1 MKRYLFSII
10 QPTGDAPAPE
20 VLAGIMR
27 DVAALTAEM
36 QEAGAW
42 VMGAGLEPPS
52 RATVVRVRAGRTD
65 ATDGPYAET
74 KEQVGGFTIVTAP
87 SREAALAWARRL
99 AAATTLPVEMRAL
112 EGETGSAPAAGQ
124 TSVD

>member
-1 MKRYLFSII
+1 MKRYLLSII

-20 VLAGIMR
+20 VLAGIMG

-52 RATVVRVRAGRTD
+52 TASVVRVRAGRMH

-74 KEQVGGFTIVTAP
+74 KEQMGGFTIVTAP

-99 AAATTLPVEMRAL
+99 AAATTLPVEVRAL
-112 EGETGSAPAAGQ
+112 QGEARSAPAAGR

>member
-1 MKRYLFSII
+1 MKRYLLSII
-10 QPTGDAPAPE
+10 QPTGDTPAPE

-36 QEAGAW
+36 EEAGAW

-52 RATVVRVRAGRTD
+52 TATVVRVRAGRPHE
-65 ATDGPYAET
+65 TDGPYAET
-74 KEQVGGFTIVTAP
+74 KEHLGGFTIVAAA

-99 AAATTLPVEMRAL
+99 AAATTLPVEVRAL
-112 EGETGSAPAAGQ
+112 QGEAAPAPAAGR
-124 TSVD
+124 SSID